1 MRSRLWDPEAQVP
14 REALPTMGE
23 MMRDHIG
30 STDQPEPQ
38 DAMVARY
45 REILYP

>member
-1 MRSRLWDPEAQVP
+1 
-14 REALPTMGE
+14 LPTMGE

-30 STDQPEPQ
+30 SAGEPETQ
-38 DAMVARY
+38 EAMLARY